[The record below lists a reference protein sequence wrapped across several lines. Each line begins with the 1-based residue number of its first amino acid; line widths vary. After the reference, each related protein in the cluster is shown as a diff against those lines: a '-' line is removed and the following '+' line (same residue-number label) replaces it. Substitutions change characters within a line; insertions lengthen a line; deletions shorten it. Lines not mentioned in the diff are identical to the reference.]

1 MRLLPSHLLPKR
13 SRTLSFD
20 RVHCSFQA
28 VDDGQSHLVFRVD
41 VGLEAKLL
49 LDAIGEAQKKHTD
62 LCIML
67 FSVDQAKNKALA
79 VAVAHIL
86 LHNIMI

>member
-1 MRLLPSHLLPKR
+1 M
-13 SRTLSFD
+13 
-20 RVHCSFQA
+20 
-28 VDDGQSHLVFRVD
+28 FRVD